1 MGVKYEG
8 NKSWTKNCCCFLP
21 RIITKKQKG
30 FTLRRKK
37 RSRKEK
43 EYSEYNMYIY
53 KHISSMEISP
63 LRALFPLLNFILFF
77 FPPSPSTLNIH
88 PKKERKKKSS
98 KRKEKRCK
106 GKDIFIH
113 THGKDLNCCYYSLA
127 ISLEHIV
134 SKNT

>member
-1 MGVKYEG
+1 MKGINLEEKLLLLSSADN
-8 NKSWTKNCCCFLP
+8 NKKAK
-21 RIITKKQKG
+21 RIYFKK
-30 FTLRRKK
+30 KK

-88 PKKERKKKSS
+88 PKKKEKKKQ
-98 KRKEKRCK
+98 
-106 GKDIFIH
+106 
-113 THGKDLNCCYYSLA
+113 
-127 ISLEHIV
+127 
-134 SKNT
+134 